1 MHRTVSM
8 TPAAIAARSDD
19 SIRIDMSNFAEDYRT
34 ATVYLDHDWENVSDD
49 AGGGGM
55 SSIANAI
62 FFGSVF
68 VMLGLIAS
76 KPSTI
81 TVRLIGGDAACQATP

>member
-1 MHRTVSM
+1 
-8 TPAAIAARSDD
+8 
-19 SIRIDMSNFAEDYRT
+19 
-34 ATVYLDHDWENVSDD
+34 
-49 AGGGGM
+49 M

-62 FFGSVF
+62 LFGSVF